1 MWYFNTLE
9 EKNKRIKFKASLGY
23 TARSRPAGF
32 SKQELS
38 QRGERKGVEVSDV
51 VNPTSHKGFGS
62 FPSPLISFVEV
73 LTITGASWPPDDS
86 HRFFMCVFVCT
97 HPLCVLWGVS
107 MNTRRGLWVFWS

>member
-9 EKNKRIKFKASLGY
+9 EKIRGLS
-23 TARSRPAGF
+23 SRLAWDTQQDQGQPGF
-32 SKQELS
+32 QSKNFLREG
-38 QRGERKGVEVSDV
+38 RERGVEVSDV